1 MTSLVIKD
9 IKEFI
14 AILISNEAQ
23 GSFRDIFDAYNN
35 TLGGCGCNK
44 KQRELYAKTTY
55 EKIKDDPNNIQSLTK
70 IKIKLNLESL
80 VLESEGNFIIKI

>member
-1 MTSLVIKD
+1 MSSLVIKD

-14 AILISNEAQ
+14 AILISNEFQ

-44 KQRELYAKTTY
+44 KQREGTA
-55 EKIKDDPNNIQSLTK
+55 IKSAR
-70 IKIKLNLESL
+70 
-80 VLESEGNFIIKI
+80 